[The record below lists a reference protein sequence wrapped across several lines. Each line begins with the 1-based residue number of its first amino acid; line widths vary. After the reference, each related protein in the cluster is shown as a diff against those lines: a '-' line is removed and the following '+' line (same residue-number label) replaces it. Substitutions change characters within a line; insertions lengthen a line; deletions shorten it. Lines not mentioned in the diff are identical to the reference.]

1 MNILIADD
9 EPLAR
14 LRLQH
19 LINEIGMG
27 MQVVAEAASGSEV
40 LQRWAATQSD
50 VILLDIRMPE
60 TDGLETAR
68 KLAEMA
74 LPPAVIFTTAFDE
87 HAIQAFEANAVDY
100 LLKPIR
106 KDRLIQALIK
116 AETFS
121 QTKRNIHQQTL
132 PKEDRRSHICV
143 HQHNEI
149 HLIPVKDI
157 VFFQT
162 DQKYVIVKLPDKE
175 YLIDEPLKLLETEF
189 AGLFF
194 RVHRNALV
202 SLRHI
207 QELQKQPNGQ
217 LVFRLRG
224 MNEKLKVSRRL
235 TSKVRNCLKEMR
247 LPDN

>member
-1 MNILIADD
+1 MKILIADD
-9 EPLAR
+9 EHLAR

-19 LINEIGMG
+19 LINEIGDDIL
-27 MQVVAEAASGSEV
+27 VVAEAASGAEV
-40 LQRWAATQSD
+40 LQKWIATRSD
-50 VILLDIRMPE
+50 VILLDIRMPG
-60 TDGLETAR
+60 TNGLETAR

-74 LPPAVIFTTAFDE
+74 QPPAVIFTTAFHE
-87 HAIQAFEANAVDY
+87 HAIQAFDANAVDY

-106 KDRLIQALIK
+106 KDRLLQALNK
-116 AETFS
+116 AETFN
-121 QTKRNIHQQTL
+121 QAKRNGLQQTQ
-132 PKEDRRSHICV
+132 PKEGRRSHICV
-143 HQHNEI
+143 HRHNEI

-157 VFFQT
+157 IFFQT
-162 DQKYVIVKLPDKE
+162 DQKYVILKLPDKE

-207 QELQKQPNGQ
+207 QELQKQPDGQ

-224 MNEKLKVSRRL
+224 MTEKLKVSRRL
-235 TSKVRNCLKEMR
+235 AAKVRNCLKEIR